1 MWRWV
6 RLPKG
11 RDLLEATT
19 LPLDQIAWE
28 VGYQDSGAFR
38 KIFTRLIGQPPAD
51 YRRRFSRQSQHD

>member
-1 MWRWV
+1 M
-6 RLPKG
+6 PKG